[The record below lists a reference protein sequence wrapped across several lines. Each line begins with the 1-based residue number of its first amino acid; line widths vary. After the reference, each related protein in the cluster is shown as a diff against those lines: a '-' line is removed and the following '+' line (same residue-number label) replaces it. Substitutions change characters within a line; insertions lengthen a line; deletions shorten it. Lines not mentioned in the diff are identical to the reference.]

1 MLNEDQIEL
10 KYHIAYV
17 GNQRYYHQSLL
28 EKEFTLENTTPYVLE
43 AGGKTFPTSSWKQ
56 LLIDVCKEFLK
67 DNPEKRTDLLCYT
80 PSWTDFNQFSIVK
93 EKNWEP
99 VGDGIYLLSN
109 HTAIHAFWLLRE
121 VLKIFNVDLKTC
133 KFLIHRTPGSEP
145 KEVRDFFEEKTKN
158 AFRHYYTQLLKKPA
172 EKAEQVIR
180 NIEKLNKLMREYT
193 RSYDNFFLIDN
204 NNVYASYKA
213 KFLDFL
219 RFKKNIDE
227 NNIAIANKYLTI
239 LGTFYKDI
247 R

>member
-1 MLNEDQIEL
+1 MLSEDQIEL
-10 KYHIAYV
+10 KYHIVYV
-17 GNQRYYHQSLL
+17 GSQRYYRQSLL

-56 LLIDVCKEFLK
+56 LLIDVCRDFLK
-67 DNPEKRTDLLCYT
+67 DQPDKGRDLLCYT
-80 PSWTDFNQFSIVK
+80 PSWTDSHQFSVAQ

-99 VGDGIYLLSN
+99 VGERIYLLSN

-121 VLKIFNVDLKTC
+121 VLEIFGIDLKTC
-133 KFLIHRTPGSEP
+133 KFLIHRSPGSEP
-145 KEVRDFFEEKTKN
+145 KEVREYFEEKTKN

-204 NNVYASYKA
+204 NNVYACYKA